1 MHVSRN
7 YHHWTIRLLHKLGQE
22 VPLSPHL
29 PLALVV
35 NDQGKDTKNVVKTL
49 QNESRKKNAEIKWV
63 KVKRTSSLTKG
74 FAERK
79 YYGAVVINSGF
90 TQAINQQTRY
100 LKGKVI
106 TKKLDV
112 LAAKTPALTETQ
124 PFQQQ
129 KVVAGSLTSKL
140 PEQAKISL
148 YVSQGSNV
156 TAANVLM
163 TALPEMTNRLNQK
176 ITNQYNRI
184 ATKSGLTLT
193 SQEWSSL
200 QTPINATMTK
210 RNSVSTK
217 EIGGMAPFLITIFCW
232 LGSLIFSLLNWRDHS
247 KNEMNRSDGRLSITS
262 VTSQLI
268 SGLAIATVI
277 AVSIYFFIK
286 VCYSVPVHD
295 PQNFLLLMG
304 FIAFV
309 FYALQSDVLDLL
321 GLKGWPLLLV
331 IWIGSMGVITFI
343 PQMLS
348 PLPQLRLRHHAHSL
362 CQTLSQIKCIFGRFI
377 TGSSMMA
384 LLYLGL
390 ASVAVMYGS
399 TLIRKAK
406 RPPSLCSDYGYYASP
421 LMRDENS
428 QFALV
433 NPTIGLHQ
441 IRPWVPQNSPSHY
454 IIIFNH
460 LQTFDCKELLR
471 AILIQTLKNL
481 QLLRS

>member
-1 MHVSRN
+1 MLNVFKRKNIWLGMLAAIIIIGLFAFAQVGARS
-7 YHHWTIRLLHKLGQE
+7 TVKLH
-22 VPLSPHL
+22 HL

-49 QNESRKKNAEIKWV
+49 QNESHKKNAEIKWV

-129 KVVAGSLTSKL
+129 KVIASSLTSKL

-193 SQEWSSL
+193 SREWSSL

-217 EIGGMAPFLITIFCW
+217 EISGMAPFLITIFCW

-268 SGLAIATVI
+268 SGIAIATVI

-309 FYALQSDVLDLL
+309 FYALQSAVLDLL

-348 PLPQLRLRHHAHSL
+348 PFYHNYVYDITP
-362 CQTLSQIKCIFGRFI
+362 IRFANDLITNQMYIRDASI

-406 RPPSLCSDYGYYASP
+406 KTA
-421 LMRDENS
+421 
-428 QFALV
+428 
-433 NPTIGLHQ
+433 
-441 IRPWVPQNSPSHY
+441 
-454 IIIFNH
+454 
-460 LQTFDCKELLR
+460 
-471 AILIQTLKNL
+471 
-481 QLLRS
+481 

>member
-1 MHVSRN
+1 MLNVFKRKNIWLGMLAAIIIIGLFAFAQVGARS
-7 YHHWTIRLLHKLGQE
+7 TVKLH
-22 VPLSPHL
+22 HL

-49 QNESRKKNAEIKWV
+49 QNESHKKNAEIKWV

-106 TKKLDV
+106 AKKLDV

-129 KVVAGSLTSKL
+129 KVVASSLTSKL

-217 EIGGMAPFLITIFCW
+217 EISGMAPFLITIFCW

-309 FYALQSDVLDLL
+309 FYALQSAVLDLL

-331 IWIGSMGVITFI
+331 IWIRSMGVITFI

-348 PLPQLRLRHHAHSL
+348 PFYHNYVYDITP
-362 CQTLSQIKCIFGRFI
+362 IRFANDLITNQMYIRDASI

-390 ASVAVMYGS
+390 ASIAVMYGS

-406 RPPSLCSDYGYYASP
+406 KA
-421 LMRDENS
+421 
-428 QFALV
+428 A
-433 NPTIGLHQ
+433 
-441 IRPWVPQNSPSHY
+441 
-454 IIIFNH
+454 
-460 LQTFDCKELLR
+460 
-471 AILIQTLKNL
+471 
-481 QLLRS
+481 

>member
-1 MHVSRN
+1 MLNVFKRKNIWLGMLAAIIIIGLFAFAQVGARS
-7 YHHWTIRLLHKLGQE
+7 TVKLH
-22 VPLSPHL
+22 HL

-49 QNESRKKNAEIKWV
+49 QNESHKKNAEIKWV

-106 TKKLDV
+106 AKKLDV

-129 KVVAGSLTSKL
+129 KVVASSLTSKL

-193 SQEWSSL
+193 SREWSSL
-200 QTPINATMTK
+200 QTPISATMTK

-217 EIGGMAPFLITIFCW
+217 EISGMAPFLITIFCW

-268 SGLAIATVI
+268 SGIAIATVI

-309 FYALQSDVLDLL
+309 FYALQSAVLDLL

-348 PLPQLRLRHHAHSL
+348 PFYHNYVYDITP
-362 CQTLSQIKCIFGRFI
+362 IRFANDLITNQMYIRDASI

-406 RPPSLCSDYGYYASP
+406 KA
-421 LMRDENS
+421 
-428 QFALV
+428 A
-433 NPTIGLHQ
+433 
-441 IRPWVPQNSPSHY
+441 
-454 IIIFNH
+454 
-460 LQTFDCKELLR
+460 
-471 AILIQTLKNL
+471 
-481 QLLRS
+481 

>member
-1 MHVSRN
+1 MLNVFKRKNIWLGMLAAIIIIGLFAFAQVGARS
-7 YHHWTIRLLHKLGQE
+7 TVKLH
-22 VPLSPHL
+22 HL

-35 NDQGKDTKNVVKTL
+35 NDSGKDAKNVVKTL
-49 QNESRKKNAEIKWV
+49 QNESHKKNAEIKWV
-63 KVKRTSSLTKG
+63 NVESSRSLTKG

-90 TQAINQQTRY
+90 TKAINQQTRY

-106 TKKLDV
+106 ANKLDV

-124 PFQQQ
+124 PFQRQ
-129 KVVAGSLTSKL
+129 KIVASSLTNRL
-140 PEQAKISL
+140 PEQARISL

-156 TAANVLM
+156 TAANVLI

-193 SQEWSSL
+193 SPEWSSL
-200 QTPINATMTK
+200 QTPINATLTK

-217 EIGGMAPFLITIFCW
+217 EISGMAPFLITIFCW

-247 KNEMNRSDGRLSITS
+247 KNEMKRTDGRLSITS

-286 VCYSVPVHD
+286 VCYSVPVHN

-309 FYALQSDVLDLL
+309 FYALQSAVLDLL

-348 PLPQLRLRHHAHSL
+348 PFYHNYVYDITP
-362 CQTLSQIKCIFGRFI
+362 IRFANDLITNQMYIRDASI

-406 RPPSLCSDYGYYASP
+406 KTA
-421 LMRDENS
+421 
-428 QFALV
+428 
-433 NPTIGLHQ
+433 
-441 IRPWVPQNSPSHY
+441 
-454 IIIFNH
+454 
-460 LQTFDCKELLR
+460 
-471 AILIQTLKNL
+471 
-481 QLLRS
+481 

>member
-1 MHVSRN
+1 MLNVFKRKNIWLGMLAAIIIIGLFAFAQVGARS
-7 YHHWTIRLLHKLGQE
+7 TVKLH
-22 VPLSPHL
+22 HL

-49 QNESRKKNAEIKWV
+49 QNESHRKNAEIKWV

-129 KVVAGSLTSKL
+129 KVVASSLTSKL

-193 SQEWSSL
+193 SREWSSL
-200 QTPINATMTK
+200 QTPISATMTK

-217 EIGGMAPFLITIFCW
+217 EISGMAPFLITIFCW

-268 SGLAIATVI
+268 SGIAIATVI

-309 FYALQSDVLDLL
+309 FYALQSAVLDLL

-348 PLPQLRLRHHAHSL
+348 PFYHNYVYDITP
-362 CQTLSQIKCIFGRFI
+362 IRFANDLITNQMYIRDASI

-399 TLIRKAK
+399 TLIRRAK
-406 RPPSLCSDYGYYASP
+406 KTA
-421 LMRDENS
+421 
-428 QFALV
+428 
-433 NPTIGLHQ
+433 
-441 IRPWVPQNSPSHY
+441 
-454 IIIFNH
+454 
-460 LQTFDCKELLR
+460 
-471 AILIQTLKNL
+471 
-481 QLLRS
+481 

>member
-1 MHVSRN
+1 MLNVFKRKNIWLGMLAAIIIIGLFAFAQVGARS
-7 YHHWTIRLLHKLGQE
+7 TVKLH
-22 VPLSPHL
+22 HL

-49 QNESRKKNAEIKWV
+49 QNESHKKNAEIKWV

-106 TKKLDV
+106 AKKLDL

-129 KVVAGSLTSKL
+129 KVIASSLTSKL
-140 PEQAKISL
+140 PEQARISL

-156 TAANVLM
+156 TAANILM

-217 EIGGMAPFLITIFCW
+217 EISGMAPFLITIFCW

-268 SGLAIATVI
+268 SGIAIATVI

-286 VCYSVPVHD
+286 ICYSVPVHD

-309 FYALQSDVLDLL
+309 FYALQSAVLDLL

-348 PLPQLRLRHHAHSL
+348 PFYHNYVYDITP
-362 CQTLSQIKCIFGRFI
+362 IRFANDLITNQMYIRDASI
-377 TGSSMMA
+377 TGTSMMA

-390 ASVAVMYGS
+390 ASIAVMYGS

-406 RPPSLCSDYGYYASP
+406 KA
-421 LMRDENS
+421 
-428 QFALV
+428 A
-433 NPTIGLHQ
+433 
-441 IRPWVPQNSPSHY
+441 
-454 IIIFNH
+454 
-460 LQTFDCKELLR
+460 
-471 AILIQTLKNL
+471 
-481 QLLRS
+481 

>member
-1 MHVSRN
+1 MLNVFKRKNIWLGMLAAIIIIGLFAFAQVGARS
-7 YHHWTIRLLHKLGQE
+7 TVKLH
-22 VPLSPHL
+22 HL

-49 QNESRKKNAEIKWV
+49 QNESHRKNAEIKWV

-193 SQEWSSL
+193 SREWSSL

-217 EIGGMAPFLITIFCW
+217 EISGMAPFLITIFCW

-268 SGLAIATVI
+268 SGIAIATVI

-309 FYALQSDVLDLL
+309 FYALQSAVLDLL

-348 PLPQLRLRHHAHSL
+348 PFYHNYVYDITP
-362 CQTLSQIKCIFGRFI
+362 IRFANDLITNQMYIRDASI

-399 TLIRKAK
+399 TLIRRAK
-406 RPPSLCSDYGYYASP
+406 KTA
-421 LMRDENS
+421 
-428 QFALV
+428 
-433 NPTIGLHQ
+433 
-441 IRPWVPQNSPSHY
+441 
-454 IIIFNH
+454 
-460 LQTFDCKELLR
+460 
-471 AILIQTLKNL
+471 
-481 QLLRS
+481 

>member
-1 MHVSRN
+1 MLNVFKRKNIWLGMLAAIIIIGLFAFAQVGARS
-7 YHHWTIRLLHKLGQE
+7 TVKLH
-22 VPLSPHL
+22 HL

-217 EIGGMAPFLITIFCW
+217 EISGMAPFLITIFCW

-268 SGLAIATVI
+268 SGIAIATVI

-309 FYALQSDVLDLL
+309 FYALQSAVLDLL

-348 PLPQLRLRHHAHSL
+348 PFYHNYVYDITP
-362 CQTLSQIKCIFGRFI
+362 IRFANDLITNQMYIRDASI

-390 ASVAVMYGS
+390 ASIAVMYGS
-399 TLIRKAK
+399 TLIRKEKKTA
-406 RPPSLCSDYGYYASP
+406 
-421 LMRDENS
+421 
-428 QFALV
+428 
-433 NPTIGLHQ
+433 
-441 IRPWVPQNSPSHY
+441 
-454 IIIFNH
+454 
-460 LQTFDCKELLR
+460 
-471 AILIQTLKNL
+471 
-481 QLLRS
+481 

>member
-1 MHVSRN
+1 MLNVFKRKNIWLGMLAAIIIIGLFAFAQVGARS
-7 YHHWTIRLLHKLGQE
+7 TVKLH
-22 VPLSPHL
+22 HL

-49 QNESRKKNAEIKWV
+49 QNESHRKNAEIKWV

-193 SQEWSSL
+193 SREWSSL

-217 EIGGMAPFLITIFCW
+217 EISGMAPFLITIFCW

-247 KNEMNRSDGRLSITS
+247 KNEMKRTDGRLSITS

-309 FYALQSDVLDLL
+309 FYALQSAVLDLL

-348 PLPQLRLRHHAHSL
+348 PFYHNYVYDITP
-362 CQTLSQIKCIFGRFI
+362 IRFANDLITNQMYIRDASI

-406 RPPSLCSDYGYYASP
+406 KTA
-421 LMRDENS
+421 
-428 QFALV
+428 
-433 NPTIGLHQ
+433 
-441 IRPWVPQNSPSHY
+441 
-454 IIIFNH
+454 
-460 LQTFDCKELLR
+460 
-471 AILIQTLKNL
+471 
-481 QLLRS
+481 

>member
-1 MHVSRN
+1 MLNVFKRKNIWLGMLAAIIIIGLFAFAQVGARS
-7 YHHWTIRLLHKLGQE
+7 TVKLH
-22 VPLSPHL
+22 HL

-49 QNESRKKNAEIKWV
+49 QNESHKKNAEIKWV

-79 YYGAVVINSGF
+79 YYGAVVISSGF
-90 TQAINQQTRY
+90 AQAINQQTRY

-129 KVVAGSLTSKL
+129 KVIASSLTSKL

-193 SQEWSSL
+193 SREWSSL

-217 EIGGMAPFLITIFCW
+217 EISGMAPFLITIFCW

-268 SGLAIATVI
+268 SGIAIATVI

-309 FYALQSDVLDLL
+309 FYALQSAVLDLL

-348 PLPQLRLRHHAHSL
+348 PFYHNYVYDITP
-362 CQTLSQIKCIFGRFI
+362 IRFANDLITNQMYIRDASI
-377 TGSSMMA
+377 TGASMMA

-399 TLIRKAK
+399 TLIRRAK
-406 RPPSLCSDYGYYASP
+406 KTA
-421 LMRDENS
+421 
-428 QFALV
+428 
-433 NPTIGLHQ
+433 
-441 IRPWVPQNSPSHY
+441 
-454 IIIFNH
+454 
-460 LQTFDCKELLR
+460 
-471 AILIQTLKNL
+471 
-481 QLLRS
+481 

>member
-1 MHVSRN
+1 MLNVFKRKNIWLGMLAAIIIIGLFAFAQVGARS
-7 YHHWTIRLLHKLGQE
+7 TVKLH
-22 VPLSPHL
+22 HL

-49 QNESRKKNAEIKWV
+49 QNESHRKNAEIKWV

-217 EIGGMAPFLITIFCW
+217 EISGMAPFLITIFCW

-268 SGLAIATVI
+268 SGIAIATVI

-309 FYALQSDVLDLL
+309 FYALQSAVLDLL

-348 PLPQLRLRHHAHSL
+348 PFYHNYVYDITP
-362 CQTLSQIKCIFGRFI
+362 IRFANDLITNQMYIRDASI

-406 RPPSLCSDYGYYASP
+406 KTA
-421 LMRDENS
+421 
-428 QFALV
+428 
-433 NPTIGLHQ
+433 
-441 IRPWVPQNSPSHY
+441 
-454 IIIFNH
+454 
-460 LQTFDCKELLR
+460 
-471 AILIQTLKNL
+471 
-481 QLLRS
+481 

>member
-1 MHVSRN
+1 MLAAIIIIGLFAFAQVGARS
-7 YHHWTIRLLHKLGQE
+7 TVKLH
-22 VPLSPHL
+22 HL

-35 NDQGKDTKNVVKTL
+35 NDSGKDAKNVVKTL
-49 QNESRKKNAEIKWV
+49 QNESHKKNAEIKWV
-63 KVKRTSSLTKG
+63 NVESSRSLTKG

-90 TQAINQQTRY
+90 TKAINQQTRY

-106 TKKLDV
+106 ANKLDV

-124 PFQQQ
+124 PFQRQ
-129 KVVAGSLTSKL
+129 KIVASSLTNRL
-140 PEQAKISL
+140 PEQARISL

-193 SQEWSSL
+193 SPEWSSL
-200 QTPINATMTK
+200 QTPINATLTK

-217 EIGGMAPFLITIFCW
+217 EISGMAPFLITIFCW

-247 KNEMNRSDGRLSITS
+247 KNEMKRTDGRLSITS

-286 VCYSVPVHD
+286 ICYSVPVHN

-309 FYALQSDVLDLL
+309 FYALQSAVLDLL

-348 PLPQLRLRHHAHSL
+348 PFYHNYVYDITP
-362 CQTLSQIKCIFGRFI
+362 IRFANDLITNQMYIRDASI

-406 RPPSLCSDYGYYASP
+406 KTA
-421 LMRDENS
+421 
-428 QFALV
+428 
-433 NPTIGLHQ
+433 
-441 IRPWVPQNSPSHY
+441 
-454 IIIFNH
+454 
-460 LQTFDCKELLR
+460 
-471 AILIQTLKNL
+471 
-481 QLLRS
+481 